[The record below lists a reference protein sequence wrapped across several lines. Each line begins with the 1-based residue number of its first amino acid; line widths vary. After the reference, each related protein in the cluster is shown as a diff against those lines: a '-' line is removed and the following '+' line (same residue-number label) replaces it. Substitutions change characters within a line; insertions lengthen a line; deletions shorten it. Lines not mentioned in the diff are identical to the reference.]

1 MGAIIASALPTNVAV
16 SVSGG
21 KKFGCGKA
29 ASPKYAKDKATGTY
43 SLVGLDDP
51 AKTNLSALKLTYTPK
66 TGIFKGSF
74 KLYAT
79 TGGDKPKLK
88 KLSVKVIG
96 FVVDGAG
103 VGWATLKKPSA
114 EWPVTITGGNRP

>member
-1 MGAIIASALPTNVAV
+1 MT
-16 SVSGG
+16 SGG
-21 KKFGCGKA
+21 KRLDPGKA
-29 ASPKYAKDKATGTY
+29 ASPKYAKDTATGAY

-51 AKTNLSALKLTYTPK
+51 AKPNLSGLKLTYAPK

-79 TGGDKPKLK
+79 TGGDKPSLK
-88 KLSVKVIG
+88 KHSVKVIG
-96 FVVDGAG
+96 LMVDGAG

-114 EWPVTITGGNRP
+114 EWTVTIE